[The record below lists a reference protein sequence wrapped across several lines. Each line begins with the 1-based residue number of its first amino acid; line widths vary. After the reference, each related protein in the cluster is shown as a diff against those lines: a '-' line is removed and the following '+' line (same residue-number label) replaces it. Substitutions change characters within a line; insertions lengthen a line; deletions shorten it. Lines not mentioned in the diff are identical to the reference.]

1 MDLRQIR
8 YFIAVAMSGSF
19 TAASHSLRV
28 SQPALGLQVK
38 QLEDQLGVRLLERHS
53 RGVTLTKA
61 GVVFQRH
68 AATILENVGRAEA
81 ALLKFKGGQRTDVL
95 IGVTPNT
102 GRNIVPEL
110 LEACARSASPSIR
123 IMIQQ
128 GHSAE
133 MLEEVE
139 GRTLDMAFCYDPP
152 RSDRL
157 GTLAL
162 YGEDLVLLG
171 PRELV
176 KGHGD
181 VAFGDLPNYPLI
193 MSGTQRGA
201 RAFVEAA
208 AARTGV
214 KLSIRHEIEAIGLK
228 RDLLL
233 RNRCCTIV
241 SLGPFIDDVQ
251 SGIFGARRIVQ
262 PMLSRDFLLVYR
274 RDLPE
279 DVLGFILS
287 NVRSIVARRRAENL
301 IGWRRPAAG
310 KQRSAVEA
318 VERE

>member
-1 MDLRQIR
+1 MDFRQIR
-8 YFIAVAMSGSF
+8 YFVAVATSGSF
-19 TAASHSLRV
+19 TAASHSLRI

-61 GVVFQRH
+61 GSTFHRH
-68 AATILENVGRAEA
+68 ALTILETIERAKS
-81 ALLKFKGGQRTDVL
+81 ALFPFQSGQRTDVL

-102 GRNIVPEL
+102 ARHIVPEL
-110 LEACARSASPSIR
+110 LEACIRSASPAIR

-139 GRTLDMAFCYDPP
+139 GRSLDMAFCYDAP

-157 GTLAL
+157 GVLPI

-171 PRELV
+171 PRDLV
-176 KGHGD
+176 GKGD
-181 VAFGDLPNYPLI
+181 DIEFGDLPRFPLI

-201 RAFVEAA
+201 RAFVEKA

-228 RDLLL
+228 RELLL
-233 RNRCCTIV
+233 RNHCCTIV
-241 SLGPFIDDVQ
+241 SLGPFLDQVR
-251 SGIFGARRIVQ
+251 SGAFGARRIVN
-262 PMLSRDFLLVYR
+262 PALSRDFHLAYR

-279 DVLGFILS
+279 DVLEFILNS
-287 NVRSIVARRRAENL
+287 VRAIIARRLLDRDL
-301 IGWRRPAAG
+301 GWRRPRALRAPTLP
-310 KQRSAVEA
+310 SSE
-318 VERE
+318 

>member
-8 YFIAVAMSGSF
+8 YFLAVATSGSF

-61 GVVFQRH
+61 GAVFHRH
-68 AATILENVGRAEA
+68 AVTILEGVERAEA
-81 ALLKFKGGQRTDVL
+81 ALFPFKASQRTDVL

-102 GRNIVPEL
+102 ARHIVPDL
-110 LEACARSASPSIR
+110 LEDCVRCTTPLVR
-123 IMIQQ
+123 IMVRQ

-133 MLEEVE
+133 MLTEVE
-139 GRTLDMAFCYDPP
+139 NRTLDMAFCYDKPK
-152 RSDRL
+152 SDRI
-157 GTLAL
+157 GTLPL

-171 PRELV
+171 PTELMN
-176 KGHGD
+176 GSGD
-181 VAFGDLPNYPLI
+181 VELQDLPNFPLI

-208 AARTGV
+208 AARCGV
-214 KLSIRHEIEAIGLK
+214 ELSIRHEIEAIGLK
-228 RDLLL
+228 RELLL

-251 SGIFGARRIVQ
+251 HGVFSARRIVK
-262 PMLSRDFLLVYR
+262 PTLSRDFHLAYR

-279 DVLGFILS
+279 DVLDLILS
-287 NVRSIVARRRAENL
+287 NVRKIVARRLGEKQV
-301 IGWRRPAAG
+301 GWRKPGKKHDSAA
-310 KQRSAVEA
+310 SWAET
-318 VERE
+318 E

>member
-8 YFIAVAMSGSF
+8 YFMAVATSGSF

-38 QLEDQLGVRLLERHS
+38 QLEDELGVRLFDRHS
-53 RGVTLTKA
+53 RGVTLTK
-61 GVVFQRH
+61 GGSVFHRH
-68 AATILENVGRAEA
+68 ALTILENVERAEA
-81 ALLKFKGGQRTDVL
+81 ALFPFKSGQRTDVL

-102 GRNIVPEL
+102 GRHIVPDL
-110 LEACARSASPSIR
+110 LEVCARSASPSIR

-128 GHSAE
+128 GHSGE

-139 GRTLDMAFCYDPP
+139 SRTLDMAFCYDLP

-157 GTLAL
+157 GILPL

-176 KGHGD
+176 GGAGD
-181 VAFGDLPNYPLI
+181 VTFGDLPGFPLI

-208 AARTGV
+208 AARSGV
-214 KLSIRHEIEAIGLK
+214 NLSIRHEVEAIGLK
-228 RDLLL
+228 RELLL
-233 RNRCCTIV
+233 RNRCCTVV
-241 SLGPFIDDVQ
+241 SLGPFIDDVR
-251 SGIFGARRIVQ
+251 SGVFGARRIVK
-262 PMLSRDFLLVYR
+262 PTLSRDFNLVYR

-279 DVLGFILS
+279 DVLNFILS
-287 NVRSIVARRRAENL
+287 NIRRIVGQRLGDSELR
-301 IGWRRPAAG
+301 WRRPRGGRRQSTAL
-310 KQRSAVEA
+310 VEQ
-318 VERE
+318 